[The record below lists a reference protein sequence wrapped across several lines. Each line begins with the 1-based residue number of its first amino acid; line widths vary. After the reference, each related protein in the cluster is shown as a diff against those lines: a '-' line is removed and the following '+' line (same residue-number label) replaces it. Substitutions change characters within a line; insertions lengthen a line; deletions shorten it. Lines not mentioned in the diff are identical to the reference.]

1 MCGLIRTNK
10 MYLRHEFQSY
20 SSQTK
25 NGVGVD
31 VGDVPREHKNF
42 HCKHT

>member
-1 MCGLIRTNK
+1 